1 MSVRDTTDL
10 SVSLE
15 RESPLVSETLLIFQY
30 LSLER
35 ASIVQQSP
43 FLCRVE
49 RERESPLVSETLFG
63 DRRERERRIL

>member
-1 MSVRDTTDL
+1 VSVRDTTDL

-49 RERESPLVSETLFG
+49 REREREPVSVR
-63 DRRERERRIL
+63 DAIRR